1 MKTLTFFS
9 VFIFKKYT
17 RVIKAILIE
26 IAWKLDLQLF
36 MQSVHITIKFASSH
50 PADGEV
56 YSLKH
61 NAKNTP
67 E

>member
-1 MKTLTFFS
+1 MKYFS
-9 VFIFKKYT
+9 LKY
-17 RVIKAILIE
+17 L
-26 IAWKLDLQLF
+26 KLDLQLF

-61 NAKNTP
+61 YALL
-67 E
+67 